1 MAPLTNELR
10 LATSCCGRKETVE
23 CETAEDDVAV
33 FGLRLCGTQA
43 LEAQPWKLRI
53 AGFATNIKGAR
64 LATGPFAL
72 SKHAK
77 SQQWNHTKRSG
88 SKWFNELIGFCERV
102 QMQLHTRSFLLVL
115 KGPCAK
121 MAMIISRFVTGVQ
134 KLKCTW
140 SEVGQRL
147 AAENKR
153 ESCYGNC
160 YRSIADRPHKTG
172 SIRRCRLTEVA
183 NSQLLIDHTKLDR
196 FDVAGCHVHRSKVAS
211 ASD

>member
-23 CETAEDDVAV
+23 GETAEDDVAV

-88 SKWFNELIGFCERV
+88 SKWFNELIGFCEGFKCNCTHV
-102 QMQLHTRSFLLVL
+102 AFLLVL
-115 KGPCAK
+115 EGPRAK
-121 MAMIISRFVTGVQ
+121 MAMINSRFVTGVQ

-140 SEVGQRL
+140 SEVCHRL
-147 AAENKR
+147 VAENK
-153 ESCYGNC
+153 
-160 YRSIADRPHKTG
+160 
-172 SIRRCRLTEVA
+172 
-183 NSQLLIDHTKLDR
+183 
-196 FDVAGCHVHRSKVAS
+196 
-211 ASD
+211 